1 MTESN
6 QRPRTSD
13 QRVTYAREFLA
24 GTRRR
29 KVAELPPTVLA
40 RELAEARRVLGQL
53 LDLVT
58 DFEDANVG
66 EDVTRVT
73 MWAGYFIAPA
83 DVPAFDAALADA
95 ITYREPAAECAA
107 SGDEGL
113 YPTHEADLERANAY
127 RALARALDVEESR

>member
-1 MTESN
+1 M
-6 QRPRTSD
+6 
-13 QRVTYAREFLA
+13 TYAREFLA